1 MRIVRRSARDSEDL
15 GREAPVVEGDHGDG
29 ERQPEP
35 SVTTGTGVEDQKVV
49 AVPVELG
56 AVAVAVNDETGAAQ
70 PGRWNVF
77 AAMDHA
83 DVEAFEIAFESLG
96 QVGEAGAAVGVAAN
110 REDRRDGLELVENG
124 RVADVAGVQ
133 DPVAATEP
141 VEDFGPQQAVGV
153 GEDAETDHGKARC
166 RVLAACSWCRGA
178 LTPGVAVA
186 ILPSNRASCTATRST
201 ERRHRASGANP
212 VIIEKRRR
220 EGFTVVAV
228 EGIIKLGESA
238 RFFADAL
245 KKVFEEES
253 GHVILDLAGINQMD
267 STGIGELV
275 GYIGRFQNADRKLVL
290 VRPTERI
297 RKLIE
302 VAQLDRL
309 FTIYDD
315 LDAAIEGER

>member
-1 MRIVRRSARDSEDL
+1 M
-15 GREAPVVEGDHGDG
+15 
-29 ERQPEP
+29 
-35 SVTTGTGVEDQKVV
+35 
-49 AVPVELG
+49 
-56 AVAVAVNDETGAAQ
+56 
-70 PGRWNVF
+70 
-77 AAMDHA
+77 
-83 DVEAFEIAFESLG
+83 
-96 QVGEAGAAVGVAAN
+96 
-110 REDRRDGLELVENG
+110 
-124 RVADVAGVQ
+124 
-133 DPVAATEP
+133 
-141 VEDFGPQQAVGV
+141 
-153 GEDAETDHGKARC
+153 
-166 RVLAACSWCRGA
+166 
-178 LTPGVAVA
+178 
-186 ILPSNRASCTATRST
+186 
-201 ERRHRASGANP
+201 
-212 VIIEKRRR
+212 IIEKRRR